1 MGDIL
6 LADDHAAFRH
16 ALRRLLDHLPHRIH
30 EAEDAG
36 SALAAAKE
44 LQPDVVVVDD
54 ELVGRGSAEIVRR
67 LREIAPE
74 STVIALSLHD
84 AEPYER
90 AARDAGAHHFV
101 RREHAATQLLAVIEA
116 ALHG

>member
-16 ALRRLLDHLPHRIH
+16 ALRRLLEHLPHSIH
-30 EAEDAG
+30 EAEHAD
-36 SALAAAKE
+36 SALAAAAR

-54 ELVGRGSAEIVRR
+54 ELPGQESPEIVRR
-67 LREIAPE
+67 LREAAPGA
-74 STVIALSLHD
+74 TVIALSLHD

-101 RREHAATQLLAVIEA
+101 RREHAATHLIAMIEA